1 VKRETTPKNK
11 KTPKHQFPPGAGE
24 TTKGELCGSL
34 TLLQDEITFLF
45 GTLDL
50 YMKRSSVLQSFND
63 EKKSNTRLPG
73 APGGSWKGLNFKSSA
88 TFPLV
93 PVRSALKQQGI
104 KCKR

>member
-1 VKRETTPKNK
+1 MKRETTPKQENTK
-11 KTPKHQFPPGAGE
+11 NTSFPPGAGE
-24 TTKGELCGSL
+24 TTKDELCGSL

-45 GTLDL
+45 LEHLTFIWRDQVF
-50 YMKRSSVLQSFND
+50 YKAFMIKRSNA
-63 EKKSNTRLPG
+63 RLLG

-88 TFPLV
+88 AFPLV